1 MKNITIAGNI
11 GKDAEIR
18 TAGQNKV
25 TGWMVAVDDGW
36 GENKTTIWFDCN
48 WWGSRGEKVAPYIQ
62 KGGKITVA
70 GELSKR
76 EHEGKTY
83 LTVNVTDVTLQSKS
97 DSAQGGSQGGNDNS
111 GGYGGQGGQ
120 SGGYGEGGGPNSGM
134 DDDVP
139 FAPVT
144 LI

>member
-18 TAGQNKV
+18 HTGQNKV
-25 TGWMVAVDDGW
+25 TGWSVAVDDGW
-36 GENKTTIWFDCN
+36 GENKSTIWFDCN
-48 WWGSRGEKVAPYIQ
+48 WWGARGEKVAPYIQ

-83 LTVNVTDVTLQSKS
+83 LTVNVTDVTLQST
-97 DSAQGGSQGGNDNS
+97 
-111 GGYGGQGGQ
+111 GGQDSGQ
-120 SGGYGEGGGPNSGM
+120 QERSPQKSLG
-134 DDDVP
+134 DDVDFDDIP
-139 FAPVT
+139 F
-144 LI
+144 